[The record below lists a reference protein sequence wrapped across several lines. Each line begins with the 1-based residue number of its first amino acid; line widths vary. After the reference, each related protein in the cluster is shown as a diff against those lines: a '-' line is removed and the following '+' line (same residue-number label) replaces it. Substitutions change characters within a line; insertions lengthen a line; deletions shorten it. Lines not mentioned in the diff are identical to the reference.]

1 MAFDRR
7 LKTLGSRCFRLML
20 FLLSKSDRLMLFLLL
35 VDVVPPW
42 LMLFL
47 LSKSASVNWTILLE
61 ITEIVKA
68 SLILFL
74 VSLVSQ

>member
-1 MAFDRR
+1 
-7 LKTLGSRCFRLML
+7 ML

>member
-20 FLLSKSDRLMLFLLL
+20 FLLSKSD
-35 VDVVPPW
+35 
-42 LMLFL
+42 
-47 LSKSASVNWTILLE
+47 KTILLE